1 VTEGAGRPT
10 GQGRVVALLDRYAGL
25 IRAAWL
31 VDLQYRATIL
41 IWLLLGVTQPMV
53 MLAIW
58 WSVAADGAVGGFG
71 QAEFAR
77 YFFAIMLVEQLTIA
91 WDVWYIDGWIREGE
105 LNARLV
111 RPIGPI
117 HEAIADNLAYKA
129 RAVVTVM
136 VVWGAAAAVWPAVR
150 LPFDPFRW
158 GGAAVAVVLGAAI
171 QFLVSYVHGLLA
183 FWTTRAT
190 GVFELQYGLSLFLAG
205 RIAPLA
211 LLPPAVA
218 TVAGVL
224 WFRYTLSFPV
234 EILTGAIETVREL
247 LTGLAI
253 QLAWLG
259 AWIAAYRLVWRTGV
273 RRYEGVGG

>member
-1 VTEGAGRPT
+1 MV
-10 GQGRVVALLDRYAGL
+10 DRYVAL

-31 VDLQYRATIL
+31 VDLQYRAAIM
-41 IWLLLGVTQPMV
+41 IWLVLGVAQPLV

-58 WSVAADGAVGGFG
+58 WSVAADGSVAGFG
-71 QAEFAR
+71 QDDFAR
-77 YFFAIMLVEQLTIA
+77 YFFALLLVEQLTIA
-91 WDVWYIDGWIREGE
+91 WDIWYIDRWIRKGE
-105 LNARLV
+105 LNTRLV
-111 RPIGPI
+111 RPISPV

-129 RAVVTVM
+129 RAVLTVV
-136 VVWGAAAAVWPAVR
+136 VVWGVVAAFWPAVR
-150 LPFDPFRW
+150 LPFDPVRW
-158 GGAAVAVVLGAAI
+158 AGAALAVVLAAGI

-190 GVFELQYGLSLFLAG
+190 GVFQLQYGLSLFLAG

-234 EILTGAIETVREL
+234 EVLTGSVTTLGEYGRGIAMQVVW
-247 LTGLAI
+247 LA
-253 QLAWLG
+253 AWLG
-259 AWIAAYRLVWRTGV
+259 AYRGVWRVGL

>member
-1 VTEGAGRPT
+1 MSA
-10 GQGRVVALLDRYAGL
+10 VAELMDRYAAL
-25 IRAAWL
+25 IRTAWL
-31 VDLQYRATIL
+31 VDLQYRAAIL
-41 IWLLLGVTQPMV
+41 IWLVLGVTQPMV

-58 WSVAADGAVGGFG
+58 WSVAAGGAVQGFG

-77 YFFAIMLVEQLTIA
+77 YFFALLLVEQLTIA
-91 WDVWYIDGWIREGE
+91 WDVWYIDRWIREGE

-111 RPIGPI
+111 RPISPI
-117 HEAIADNLAYKA
+117 HEAIADNLAYKG
-129 RAVVTVM
+129 RAVLTV
-136 VVWGAAAAVWPAVR
+136 VAVWGAAAFFWPAVR
-150 LPFDPFRW
+150 LPFEPVRW
-158 GGAAVAVVLGAAI
+158 AAALLAVVLAAAI

-211 LLPPAVA
+211 LLPPVVA

-234 EILTGAIETVREL
+234 EVLTGAIASPGAYVR
-247 LTGLAI
+247 GLAM
-253 QLAWLG
+253 QVVWLV
-259 AWIAAYRLVWRTGV
+259 AWIAAYRYVWRVGV

>member
-1 VTEGAGRPT
+1 V
-10 GQGRVVALLDRYAGL
+10 
-25 IRAAWL
+25 
-31 VDLQYRATIL
+31 
-41 IWLLLGVTQPMV
+41 LGVTQPMV

-58 WSVAADGAVGGFG
+58 WSVAGDGAVQGFG

-77 YFFAIMLVEQLTIA
+77 YFFAIMLVEQLTVA
-91 WDVWYIDGWIREGE
+91 WDVWYIDRWIREGE
-105 LNARLV
+105 LNTRLV
-111 RPIGPI
+111 RPISPV
-117 HEAIADNLAYKA
+117 HEAIADNVAYKI
-129 RAVVTVM
+129 RAMLLVSG
-136 VVWGAAAAVWPAVR
+136 VWLAAAVVWPAVR
-150 LPFDPFRW
+150 LPFEPGRW
-158 GGAAVAVVLGAAI
+158 AAAGLAVLLAAAI

-234 EILTGAIETVREL
+234 EVLTGAIDSPGAYAR
-247 LTGLAI
+247 GLAM
-253 QLAWLG
+253 QLAWLA
-259 AWIAAYRLVWRTGV
+259 AWLVAYRFVWRVGV